1 MTNTQQDTEWLTR
14 AQTAETLGMNVA
26 TVDRWAA
33 LGILTRYR
41 QGVAAVRYA
50 RAEVEAL
57 ALPRPSGVPP
67 LVALLHRVAERSE
80 LTPEDA
86 DALVA
91 AERVLARLAM

>member
-1 MTNTQQDTEWLTR
+1 MNETQHDTWLTR

-41 QGVAAVRYA
+41 QGVAAVRYS

-67 LVALLHRVAERSE
+67 LLALLHRVAERNTLS
-80 LTPEDA
+80 PEEA
-86 DALVA
+86 DVLVA
-91 AERVLARLAM
+91 AERVLTRLAM